1 MNAPAVRRMKVPE
14 FLAWAATQ
22 DRPHVELVHGQVVA
36 MAPERLEHSRAKLRA
51 ATALDA
57 AIRRAGID
65 CEAFVDGPGIA
76 IDDDTCYEPDA
87 LVSCGERGADD
98 AMIAPNPV
106 IVAEVLSPS
115 TRDIDKTVKLA
126 DYFRVP
132 GLSHYLVIDLGRRH
146 VVHYRRDR
154 EGVVT
159 VAIAQDG
166 DIALN
171 PPGISVAVAS
181 LFD

>member
-1 MNAPAVRRMKVPE
+1 MTVPE

-22 DRPHVELVHGQVVA
+22 DKPRVELVHGQIVA

-51 ATALDA
+51 AAALDA
-57 AIRRAGID
+57 AIRRAGIN
-65 CEAFVDGPGIA
+65 CEAFVDGPGIV

-106 IVAEVLSPS
+106 IVVEVLSPS

-126 DYFRVP
+126 DYFRIP

-146 VVHYRRDR
+146 VVHYRRDHD
-154 EGVVT
+154 GVVT
-159 VAIAQDG
+159 VAIMPDG
-166 DIALN
+166 DLALS
-171 PPGISVAVAS
+171 PPGISIAVAS
-181 LFD
+181 LFG